1 MIKKIAVKSKP
12 KTSGEIRTRDFDEYV
27 KLKENGYILLAIVT
41 GKTNQDKTYVMK
53 K

>member
-1 MIKKIAVKSKP
+1 MVKKSTSKSKIV
-12 KTSGEIRTRDFDEYV
+12 GEVKTRDFDERIKLEKEGYV
-27 KLKENGYILLAIVT
+27 LKEIIT

>member
-1 MIKKIAVKSKP
+1 MVKKSVTKSKTDGII
-12 KTSGEIRTRDFDEYV
+12 KTKDFDEYV
-27 KLKENGYILLAIVT
+27 KLQEEGYVLKEIIT